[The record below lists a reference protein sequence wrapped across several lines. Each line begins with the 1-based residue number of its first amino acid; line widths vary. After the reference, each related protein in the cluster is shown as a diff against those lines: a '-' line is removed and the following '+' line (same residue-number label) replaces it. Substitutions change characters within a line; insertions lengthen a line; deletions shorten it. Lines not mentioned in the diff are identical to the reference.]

1 MISLHSTC
9 EPVGRPIA
17 PHARCYTFATQ
28 RKRETPGSEESSV
41 KGRLARD
48 RAKVGSD
55 DPRLV
60 RHVAQKSS
68 PRLWRGPPE
77 GEEAGFVS
85 GRNTFTHIGCDRALV
100 ECVANS
106 KLDDSAFG
114 GPAGEFMAV
123 GHLQLAQHVRSMGFH
138 GLDRDSQSASD
149 LLVRITSGEQTH
161 DFLFAR

>member
-1 MISLHSTC
+1 MTWTGRSGHLRGASLSA
-9 EPVGRPIA
+9 VWWR
-17 PHARCYTFATQ
+17 
-28 RKRETPGSEESSV
+28 
-41 KGRLARD
+41 
-48 RAKVGSD
+48 
-55 DPRLV
+55 DPRSV

-85 GRNTFTHIGCDRALV
+85 GRNTSTHIGCDRALV